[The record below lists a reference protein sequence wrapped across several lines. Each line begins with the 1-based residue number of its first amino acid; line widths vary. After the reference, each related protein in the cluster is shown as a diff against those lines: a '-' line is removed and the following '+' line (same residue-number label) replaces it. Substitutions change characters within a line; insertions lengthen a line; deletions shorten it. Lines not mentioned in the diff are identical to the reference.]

1 MFLPTH
7 WLYFIDNEGNEENVA
22 NTDCSTKQEV
32 RDEAKYIL
40 LMYEKQGDDITRYT
54 RVQYR
59 DRNDKVLYE
68 CSIKECI

>member
-40 LMYEKQGDDITRYT
+40 LMYEKQENLKKIYIGKLENGEISFSAEVDFA
-54 RVQYR
+54 
-59 DRNDKVLYE
+59 K
-68 CSIKECI
+68 